1 MEGVD
6 KNLQTL
12 LKFDSRKLHK
22 QTLVQLKLKFN
33 VTEVICLIDEVKFL
47 YPLTGKFFGGPLAGR
62 HRNNK
67 IEVNQSSFW

>member
-33 VTEVICLIDEVKFL
+33 VTEVICLIDELKFL
-47 YPLTGKFFGGPLAGR
+47 YPLAGKFFWWPPGGPA
-62 HRNNK
+62 
-67 IEVNQSSFW
+67 S

>member
-6 KNLQTL
+6 KNL

-33 VTEVICLIDEVKFL
+33 VTEVICLIDELKFL
-47 YPLTGKFFGGPLAGR
+47 FAARKVFWWPPGGPA
-62 HRNNK
+62 
-67 IEVNQSSFW
+67 S

>member
-33 VTEVICLIDEVKFL
+33 VTEVICLIDELKFL
-47 YPLTGKFFGGPLAGR
+47 YPLVGKFFWWPPGGPA
-62 HRNNK
+62 
-67 IEVNQSSFW
+67 S